1 MANLSSSLEHLMK
14 QIGKECIY
22 KEGGLILH
30 AELLAI
36 NIKAEMLELTFK
48 KIPSQGFTERDIHEF
63 TCSGTKEYTSFKS
76 NRIYISLVNIEIFFK
91 KEQINAIKNLM
102 ASKPDTKKFITM
114 LQKFRQH
121 KTTEKPKNENK
132 KSLTN

>member
-22 KEGGLILH
+22 KEGGQILH

-36 NIKAEMLELTFK
+36 NIKADMLELTFK

-63 TCSGTKEYTSFKS
+63 ICSGTKEYISFNS
-76 NRIYISLVNIEIFFK
+76 NRIFISLVNIEIFFK
-91 KEQINAIKNLM
+91 SKQINEIIKIM
-102 ASKPDTKKFITM
+102 KEES
-114 LQKFRQH
+114 
-121 KTTEKPKNENK
+121 NK
-132 KSLTN
+132 KCLIDIIREYRRH